1 MMTTSIP
8 DVFQSH
14 HEVMDALDQNFAGSD
29 DAQRAMTVNK
39 LREDMTTACQKQEND
54 AKQAILGM
62 RAEPFSLLLQTVS
75 IGLFAELSK
84 QVWETQEEATPR
96 EAPEAHQE
104 RVHSL
109 SRLTQDTKEN
119 VDSLNE
125 ATR

>member
-1 MMTTSIP
+1 MATNIP

-39 LREDMTTACQKQEND
+39 LREDMGTACQRQEDD
-54 AKQAILGM
+54 ARTAILGTC
-62 RAEPFSLLLQTVS
+62 AEPSSFLLQKVS
-75 IGLFAELSK
+75 VGLCAELSK

-104 RVHSL
+104 RVHNL
-109 SRLTQDTKEN
+109 SRLTQETKEN
-119 VDSLNE
+119 VDSLNK

>member
-1 MMTTSIP
+1 MMATNIP

-39 LREDMTTACQKQEND
+39 LREDMGTACQRQEDD
-54 AKQAILGM
+54 ARTAILGTC
-62 RAEPFSLLLQTVS
+62 AEPSSFLLQKVS
-75 IGLFAELSK
+75 VGLCAELSK

-104 RVHSL
+104 RVHNL
-109 SRLTQDTKEN
+109 SRLTQETKEN
-119 VDSLNE
+119 VDSLNK